1 MNEIKELDKLYNNM
15 DVEYYYIVKEILEHN
30 EFIKRL
36 NYNHHENRSVFVHS
50 LMVSTLSYKIAKKM
64 KLDYK
69 SAAIGGLLH
78 DFYTHAWQYSKD
90 LDNLDKKYSENLKKK
105 KKFSTLHAFIH
116 PYEALINSNT
126 YFNNLMNERV
136 ENAILV
142 HMFPL
147 SLFNKVKLPK
157 YKESWI
163 ITYIDKAVSLK
174 DFPNIKEIPEYLG
187 LKNIKNKNKK

>member
-1 MNEIKELDKLYNNM
+1 ME
-15 DVEYYYIVKEILEHN
+15 
-30 EFIKRL
+30 RL
-36 NYNHHENRSVFVHS
+36 
-50 LMVSTLSYKIAKKM
+50 
-64 KLDYK
+64 
-69 SAAIGGLLH
+69 
-78 DFYTHAWQYSKD
+78 KD
-90 LDNLDKKYSENLKKK
+90 LENEYLEYLRIDKKYSENLKKK

-174 DFPNIKEIPEYLG
+174 DFPNIKEIPKYLG